1 MVEGGDSPLELES
14 RGQARR
20 QRILEAAAACFVR
33 EGFHGA
39 SIARIAK
46 EAGMSAGNLY
56 HFFASKEAIIAALI
70 QRRLDLALAHF
81 TQIEDREDLFQAM
94 LDRVEPSL
102 KEQTDPDR
110 AALELEILAEAARN
124 PAVAAIVQT
133 ADAAMRERFRRLYRA
148 TRQARGLPLTDEA
161 AAIEVLTALFQG
173 LPARA
178 LSHPDRDK
186 AGLVPMLRLA
196 LGTFC

>member
-1 MVEGGDSPLELES
+1 MVEAGDAALDLES

-20 QRILEAAAACFVR
+20 QRILEAAACFAR

-56 HFFASKEAIIAALI
+56 HFFASKEAIIAALV
-70 QRRLDLALAHF
+70 QRRLDQALAHF

-94 LDRVEPSL
+94 LDRVEVSL
-102 KEQTDPDR
+102 REQTDLDR

-148 TRQARGLPLTDEA
+148 ARQARGLPLKDEA
-161 AAIEVLTALFQG
+161 AAVEVLTALFQG
-173 LPARA
+173 LPVRA
-178 LSHPDRDK
+178 VSHPDLDQ